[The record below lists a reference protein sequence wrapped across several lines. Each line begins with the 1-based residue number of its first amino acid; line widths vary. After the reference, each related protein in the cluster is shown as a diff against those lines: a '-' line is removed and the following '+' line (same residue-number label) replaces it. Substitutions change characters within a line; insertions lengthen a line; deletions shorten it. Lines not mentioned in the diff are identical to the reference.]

1 MITFKYFFLRN
12 RDVIFLSIALSAS
25 FCVIAFLGI
34 NKIAIKKEF
43 DQQAS
48 EMKALQTKQTAMLKQ
63 MGVMQSSNSTA
74 TATAAELQSTIDT
87 LKKDVGA
94 FALQAASCNLIKKR
108 FHIKD
113 GA

>member
-1 MITFKYFFLRN
+1 MINFKYFFLRN
-12 RDVIFLSIALSAS
+12 RAVIFLSTALAAS

-34 NKIAIKKEF
+34 NKIAVKKEF
-43 DQQAS
+43 DQQAI
-48 EMKALQTKQTAMLKQ
+48 EMKAMQIKQTAMFKQ
-63 MGVMQSSNSTA
+63 MGEMQSKTSTE
-74 TATAAELQSTIDT
+74 TTAAAGLQFTIDT

-94 FALQAASCNLIKKR
+94 FALQAASCDSIKKR